1 MNTPINN
8 IITEPLSAETV
19 EAIEMQAEL
28 ETIRKPKEAIARE
41 MFNIQAVDLIFKFKS
56 YVEMVLSPDWK
67 QASEELYAM
76 VGREAGDCI
85 RSDFFVDHAQLMTS
99 FTSKWTSERTF

>member
-41 MFNIQAVDLIFKFKS
+41 MFNIQAVDLIFKFKNQ
-56 YVEMVLSPDWK
+56 VELVLSPEWK
-67 QASEELYAM
+67 EAAEDLRIM
-76 VGREAGDCI
+76 VGREEQGYI
-85 RSDFFVDHAQLMTS
+85 LSDFFVDNAGVFNTLSTE
-99 FTSKWTSERTF
+99 WTCERTF